1 MIKIKDLTVKNFMS
15 VGNQTQAVNFGR
27 EQLTLVLGENLDQGG
42 DDSGSRNGTGK
53 TTIVNALSFALF
65 GTALTNIKKDNLI
78 NKINNKNMLVT
89 LTFEKDGNKY
99 KIERGRKPTIMK
111 FYVNNQEQ
119 SAESND
125 DSQGDMRETQK
136 DIDELL
142 GMSHDMFKHIVAL
155 NTYTEP
161 FLSLKANEQR
171 EIIEQLLGI
180 TLLSEKADSLKEQ
193 IRQTKEAIFQESADI
208 EAAKKS
214 NEKIQLSITGLETR
228 QSAWYNQQKT
238 DCAKI
243 AQSIAELQSV
253 DIDGE
258 LAQHAKLK
266 QYDEHAAK
274 IKSLNKEKATLETA
288 VIQADKAVIKYT
300 KEVEQLKNKT
310 CPACEQG
317 LHSHKHEEMSANA
330 EKNLADAMIYLQ
342 GVSDSYAS
350 VLQELETIGDIN
362 GRPKTYYD
370 TLEQALKHQNN
381 LTSLEAALVK
391 RTEEIDPYQ
400 EQIDDLRN
408 TAMQEISWDNVNTLN
423 SMKDHQEFLLK
434 LLTNKDSFIRKKII
448 DQNLAYLNNRLTY
461 YLDKMGLPHQV
472 SFLNDLNVEI
482 TQLGQDLDFDNLSRG
497 ERNRLILGLSW
508 SFRDVWESLYQSIN
522 LLFVDELID
531 NGLDAN
537 GVENALGVLKKM
549 ARERKKNIF
558 LISHKDELIGRVN
571 NVLKVVKEN
580 GFTSYANDI
589 EIEE

>member
-1 MIKIKDLTVKNFMS
+1 MIKIKELTVKNFMS
-15 VGNQTQAVNFGR
+15 VGNQTQAVDFGR

-53 TTIVNALSFALF
+53 TTIVNALTFALF

-99 KIERGRKPTIMK
+99 KIERGRKPTVMK
-111 FYVNNQEQ
+111 FYINDQEKT
-119 SAESND
+119 SDDAD

-136 DIDELL
+136 DLDDLL
-142 GMSHDMFKHIVAL
+142 GLSHDMFKHIVAL

-180 TLLSEKADSLKEQ
+180 TLLSEKAESLKEH
-193 IRQTKEAIFQESADI
+193 IRGTKESITQETADI

-228 QSAWYNQQKT
+228 QSAWYNQQKL

-253 DIDGE
+253 DIEKE
-258 LAQHAKLK
+258 LTQHAKLK
-266 QYDEHAAK
+266 NYDEQAAK

-288 VIQADKAVIKYT
+288 LTQADKTVTKYT

-317 LHSHKHEEMSANA
+317 LHTHKHEEMSASA
-330 EKNLADAMIYLQ
+330 EKNLADAISYLESI
-342 GVSDSYAS
+342 SDSYAT
-350 VLQELETIGDIN
+350 VVQELETIGDIN

-370 TLEQALKHQNN
+370 SLEEALKHQNN
-381 LTSLEAALVK
+381 LTSLENALAT
-391 RTEEIDPYQ
+391 RQQETDPYQ
-400 EQIDDLRN
+400 EQIDDLRH
-408 TAMQEISWDNVNTLN
+408 TAIQEINWDNINALTAL
-423 SMKDHQEFLLK
+423 KDHQEFLLK

-508 SFRDVWESLYQSIN
+508 AFRDVWESLYQNIN
-522 LLFVDELID
+522 LLFIDELID

-549 ARERKKNIF
+549 ARERNKNIY

-580 GFTSYANDI
+580 GFTSYANDL

>member
-15 VGNQTQAVNFGR
+15 VGNQTQAVDFGR

-78 NKINNKNMLVT
+78 NKINNRNMLVT

-119 SAESND
+119 SAESTD

-180 TLLSEKADSLKEQ
+180 TLLSEKADTLKEQ
-193 IRQTKEAIFQESADI
+193 IRQTKENIFQETADI

-214 NEKIQLSITGLETR
+214 NEKIQVSITGLETR
-228 QSAWYNQQKT
+228 QSAWYSQQKT

-243 AQSIAELQSV
+243 EQSIAELQSV
-253 DIDGE
+253 DIEKE
-258 LAQHAKLK
+258 LVQHAKLK

-288 VIQADKAVIKYT
+288 VIQADKTVAKYT

-317 LHSHKHEEMSANA
+317 LHSHKHEEMTTGA
-330 EKNLADAMIYLQ
+330 EKNLADAVAYLESI
-342 GVSDSYAS
+342 SDSYAT

-362 GRPKTYYD
+362 GRPQTYYD
-370 TLEQALKHQNN
+370 TVEEALKHQNN
-381 LTSLEAALVK
+381 LTSLEEALT
-391 RTEEIDPYQ
+391 RRHTETDPYQ
-400 EQIDDLRN
+400 EQIDDLKH
-408 TAMQEISWDNVNTLN
+408 TAMQDISWDNVNLLN

-508 SFRDVWESLYQSIN
+508 AFRDVWESLYQSIN

-589 EIEE
+589 EVTE